1 MGEERGLLFFLTAT
15 RVSRPRD
22 SIPAEPLARLP
33 ADAHAVINIYFA
45 VTHPPDSRTDLC
57 QERREKK
64 KKCLSHSRNASLY
77 LLGGGTAG
85 ATLRLTVCV
94 QTSGTHA
101 VHTGWNQRQAGAT
114 CNSVLSLVTFTRRVG
129 GQDPREEREPMC
141 ILEDPADWPGRGG
154 GTHAQGGWREPTVQ
168 L

>member
-45 VTHPPDSRTDLC
+45 VTHTPDSRTDLC

-64 KKCLSHSRNASLY
+64 KNASLIHVMPPCISWGEGQ
-77 LLGGGTAG
+77 LVQHLG
-85 ATLRLTVCV
+85 
-94 QTSGTHA
+94 
-101 VHTGWNQRQAGAT
+101 
-114 CNSVLSLVTFTRRVG
+114 
-129 GQDPREEREPMC
+129 
-141 ILEDPADWPGRGG
+141 
-154 GTHAQGGWREPTVQ
+154 
-168 L
+168 